1 MATYKITV
9 RKNIRSPKYGFGI
22 NHTSHGRRFDVPFL
36 SIASFD
42 PVNKTIRSNHSGL
55 RLLFENNRTGITR
68 VYHLGGKGNDKGKA
82 KAA

>member
-22 NHTSHGRRFDVPFL
+22 NHTSHGWRLDVPYF
-36 SIASFD
+36 SVASFD
-42 PVNKTIRSNHSGL
+42 PINKTIRSNHSGL
-55 RLLFENNRTGITR
+55 RMIVENNRTGTTR
-68 VYHLGGKGNDKGKA
+68 VYHLVGKRNEKGKA